1 LKFFLIM
8 ATNKPIISLLLKPTQ
23 IKQPGIVPS
32 PIAFTLPVASSVA
45 VAPIASVVVEQPA
58 VQLAAAVPSP
68 PGKQVS
74 PTPYSS
80 YSYSR
85 SAFPTQTAAAT
96 ASSSGG
102 DTANNVMIIALVV
115 VAVFVFIGKYL
126 EIATVIG
133 CRFVV
138 NA

>member
-1 LKFFLIM
+1 M

-23 IKQPGIVPS
+23 IQQPGIVPS

-58 VQLAAAVPSP
+58 VQLAAAVPS
-68 PGKQVS
+68 
-74 PTPYSS
+74 
-80 YSYSR
+80 
-85 SAFPTQTAAAT
+85 F
-96 ASSSGG
+96 SSGG

-138 NA
+138 NADPGSSQTHKLS